1 MYLSINLPIYLCI
14 ISCCT
19 SLLGTLPRPSIW
31 AEPGSVILQGCPV
44 TIWCQGTLGAQEFY
58 LDKEG
63 SPTPWY
69 RLSPLEAGVKA
80 KFSIPYMTQDY
91 AGRYRCYY
99 ISPTGRSE
107 PSDALELEVTALP
120 SPVVASGGNVTLQC
134 GSQDGYDR
142 VILTKEGEHK
152 SFWTLDTQRY
162 PNRQTRALFPMG
174 PVTPS
179 DRGTFR
185 CYGSSRDKPQEWSHP
200 SDPLELLVSGGSG
213 KPSLLTPQ
221 GPVVA
226 SGQSLTLQCR
236 SAISYDRFALAKEGA
251 RVPRQRPAW
260 QPQAG
265 LSQAHFR
272 LGQVSSLHGGR
283 YRCYGGHTLSSL
295 WSAPSDPLDILV
307 AGWFPATPSLSVQ
320 PGPSVAA
327 GQNVTL
333 LCWSWSPMDTF
344 LLSKEGA
351 AHPPLRLR
359 SQPRAGQNQAQFSM
373 GPVTS
378 AHGGTYR
385 CYGSLGRDPYLLS
398 QPSHPLEL
406 VVSGEGTC
414 PLCVPMGSSRGTPF
428 LGCSQDQPLP
438 PKDSGPRRG
447 KCGSVEGGPWGAGRG
462 CAPRSGTSGHSDL
475 DAPTHRGHPPVHVSK
490 EIVKAQSSGVLTG
503 LILPGPT
510 GTGGLR
516 GRPPGGTGWGPVPSW
531 PDGDTVGGRGRGQ
544 DRVQASR
551 CFPFSS
557 GSSASGGSTRA
568 GLRLLAAVPVPAVE
582 PARGLPP
589 QSLGSK
595 AGGLPGPLPRDH
607 RAAIR

>member
-107 PSDALELEVTALP
+107 PSDALELEVTGAYEKPALSALP

-428 LGCSQDQPLP
+428 LGCSLP
-438 PKDSGPRRG
+438 WYLSLLIGV
-447 KCGSVEGGPWGAGRG
+447 SVAFVLLLLLLFLLIR
-462 CAPRSGTSGHSDL
+462 
-475 DAPTHRGHPPVHVSK
+475 HRH
-490 EIVKAQSSGVLTG
+490 
-503 LILPGPT
+503 
-510 GTGGLR
+510 
-516 GRPPGGTGWGPVPSW
+516 
-531 PDGDTVGGRGRGQ
+531 RGQ
-544 DRVQASR
+544 DRRRKSGEQRTGGPRPPEALGLGHQPKGTKERAEQAHGDPQERMSAQVNHSR
-551 CFPFSS
+551 SRVRQGVAPFPSS
-557 GSSASGGSTRA
+557 PSGALLDREAKDNRQGDSQAAASADAQDVTYAQLSHRTLSRWTTAPPPSQSREPTA
-568 GLRLLAAVPVPAVE
+568 EPSVYAA
-582 PARGLPP
+582 L
-589 QSLGSK
+589 
-595 AGGLPGPLPRDH
+595 
-607 RAAIR
+607 AIR

>member
-1 MYLSINLPIYLCI
+1 MTPTLPALLCLGLSVGLG
-14 ISCCT
+14 T
-19 SLLGTLPRPSIW
+19 QVQAGTLPKPTLW
-31 AEPGSVILQGCPV
+31 AEPGPLVTWYSPV
-44 TIWCQGTLGAQEFY
+44 TIWCQGTLGAQEFLLY
-58 LDKEG
+58 TEG

-69 RLSPLEAGVKA
+69 RLSPLEAGDKA
-80 KFSIPYMTQDY
+80 KFSIQYMTEAY

-107 PSDALELEVTALP
+107 PSDALELVVTGAYEKPALSALP

-134 GSQDGYDR
+134 GSWHRYDR
-142 VILTKEGEHK
+142 FILTKEGEHK
-152 SFWTLDTQRY
+152 SSWTLDTQQRA
-162 PNRQTRALFPMG
+162 NGQTQALFPVG

-179 DRGTFR
+179 HRGTFR
-185 CYGSSRDKPQEWSHP
+185 CYGSSRDKPQVWSHP

-251 RVPRQRPAW
+251 RVLRQRPAW

-283 YRCYGGHTLSSL
+283 YRCYGGHNLSSL

-307 AGWFPATPSLSVQ
+307 AGWFPAIPSLSVQ
-320 PGPSVAA
+320 PGSSVAA

-333 LCWSWSPMDTF
+333 LCQSWSLMDTF

-385 CYGSLGRDPYLLS
+385 CYSSLGRDPYLLS

-406 VVSGEGTC
+406 VVSG
-414 PLCVPMGSSRGTPF
+414 SSGAPSPPTGPTP
-428 LGCSQDQPLP
+428 S
-438 PKDSGPRRG
+438 
-447 KCGSVEGGPWGAGRG
+447 WGE
-462 CAPRSGTSGHSDL
+462 APRISPSPPRTQ
-475 DAPTHRGHPPVHVSK
+475 APAGVSLPWYLSLLIGVSVAFVLLLLLLFLLRHRHRH
-490 EIVKAQSSGVLTG
+490 
-503 LILPGPT
+503 
-510 GTGGLR
+510 
-516 GRPPGGTGWGPVPSW
+516 
-531 PDGDTVGGRGRGQ
+531 RGQ
-544 DRVQASR
+544 DRCRKSGAADPEPEDRGLQN
-551 CFPFSS
+551 SS
-557 GSSASGGSTRA
+557 SSAADAQDQNLYAAVKDTQSEEGA
-568 GLRLLAAVPVPAVE
+568 ELDHLAAASADAQDVTYAQLSHRTLSRGTTAPPPSQSREPPAE
-582 PARGLPP
+582 PSVYAAL
-589 QSLGSK
+589 
-595 AGGLPGPLPRDH
+595 
-607 RAAIR
+607 AIR

>member
-107 PSDALELEVTALP
+107 PSDALELEVT
-120 SPVVASGGNVTLQC
+120 
-134 GSQDGYDR
+134 
-142 VILTKEGEHK
+142 
-152 SFWTLDTQRY
+152 
-162 PNRQTRALFPMG
+162 
-174 PVTPS
+174 
-179 DRGTFR
+179 
-185 CYGSSRDKPQEWSHP
+185 
-200 SDPLELLVSGGSG
+200 GGSG

-428 LGCSQDQPLP
+428 LGCSLP
-438 PKDSGPRRG
+438 WYLSLLIGV
-447 KCGSVEGGPWGAGRG
+447 SVAFVLLLLLLFLLIR
-462 CAPRSGTSGHSDL
+462 
-475 DAPTHRGHPPVHVSK
+475 HRH
-490 EIVKAQSSGVLTG
+490 
-503 LILPGPT
+503 
-510 GTGGLR
+510 
-516 GRPPGGTGWGPVPSW
+516 
-531 PDGDTVGGRGRGQ
+531 RGQ
-544 DRVQASR
+544 DRRRKSGEQRTGGPRPPEALGLGWTLSPPLQAAASADAQDVTYAQLSHRTLSR
-551 CFPFSS
+551 WTTAPPPSQS
-557 GSSASGGSTRA
+557 REPTAEPSVY
-568 GLRLLAAVPVPAVE
+568 AA
-582 PARGLPP
+582 L
-589 QSLGSK
+589 
-595 AGGLPGPLPRDH
+595 
-607 RAAIR
+607 AIR